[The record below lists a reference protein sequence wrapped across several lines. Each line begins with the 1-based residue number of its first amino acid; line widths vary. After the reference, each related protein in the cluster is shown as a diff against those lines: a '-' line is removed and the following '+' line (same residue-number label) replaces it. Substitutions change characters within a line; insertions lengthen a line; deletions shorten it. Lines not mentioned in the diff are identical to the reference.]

1 MRGLTSRVRRRRHF
15 RAPPAKL
22 EKSRRCD
29 CIVADRGSRIADR
42 GSRIADRGSR
52 IADRGSRIADRGSRI
67 ADRGSRI
74 ADRGSRIAPRASRL
88 APRASR
94 LAPRASRLAPRAS
107 RECDRGA
114 LAAFADA
121 GACRPFP
128 FLPKVM
134 PMSTPVNRQLR
145 LKARPDGRVG
155 HEHFTLAEAPLPALG
170 PGEMLV
176 RVLYLSM
183 DPTNRVW
190 MSDIP
195 QYLPP
200 VAIGDVMRALGIGRV
215 VASNAPGFAEGD
227 LVQGLVGWQDYA
239 HVRADEIAQYTKL
252 PAALGLP
259 LPRLLGACGMSGL
272 TAYYGLTEIA
282 PVQPGETLVVSAAAG
297 SVGSVAGQI
306 GKIHGARVVGIA
318 GGADKCRYLTD
329 ELGFDAAVDYKSD
342 DWKRALKDATPDG
355 VHVSFENVGGEI
367 MRAVLSR
374 MAIGGRVALCGVIA
388 NYNNGRPADDVSV
401 LIAKRLTMRGFLI
414 LDYRKS
420 REAIATLAG
429 WLRDGRLKAEE
440 TVADGLTNAPDVLNR
455 LFDGSHRGKLVLRV
469 DPQA

>member
-67 ADRGSRI
+67 ADR
-74 ADRGSRIAPRASRL
+74 ASRL
-88 APRASR
+88 APRGSR

>member
-42 GSRIADRGSR
+42 GSRIADRG
-52 IADRGSRIADRGSRI
+52 
-67 ADRGSRI
+67 
-74 ADRGSRIAPRASRL
+74 SRL

>member
-1 MRGLTSRVRRRRHF
+1 MIASL
-15 RAPPAKL
+15 
-22 EKSRRCD
+22 
-29 CIVADRGSRIADR
+29 RIADR

-67 ADRGSRI
+67 ADRGSRL
-74 ADRGSRIAPRASRL
+74 ADRASRL

-134 PMSTPVNRQLR
+134 PIMSTPVNRQLR

-342 DWKRALKDATPDG
+342 DWRRALKDATPDG

-388 NYNNGRPADDVSV
+388 NYNSGRPTDDVSV

>member
-1 MRGLTSRVRRRRHF
+1 
-15 RAPPAKL
+15 
-22 EKSRRCD
+22 
-29 CIVADRGSRIADR
+29 
-42 GSRIADRGSR
+42 
-52 IADRGSRIADRGSRI
+52 
-67 ADRGSRI
+67 
-74 ADRGSRIAPRASRL
+74 
-88 APRASR
+88 
-94 LAPRASRLAPRAS
+94 
-107 RECDRGA
+107 
-114 LAAFADA
+114 
-121 GACRPFP
+121 
-128 FLPKVM
+128 
-134 PMSTPVNRQLR
+134 MSNPVNRQLR
-145 LKARPDGRVG
+145 LKSRPDGRVG
-155 HEHFTLAEAPLPALG
+155 QEHFTLVEAPLPELG

-239 HVRADEIAQYTKL
+239 HVRADEAAQYTKL

-272 TAYYGLTEIA
+272 TAYYGMTEIA

-318 GGADKCRYLTD
+318 GGADKCRYLTE
-329 ELGFDAAVDYKSD
+329 ELGFDAAVDYKAD
-342 DWKRALKDATPDG
+342 GWKRALKDATPDG
-355 VHVSFENVGGEI
+355 VHVNFENVGGEI

-388 NYNNGRPADDVSV
+388 NYNSGRTSDDVSV

-420 REAIATLAG
+420 REAVATLAG

-440 TVADGLTNAPDVLNR
+440 TVVDGLSNAPDVLNR

>member
-52 IADRGSRIADRGSRI
+52 IADRGSRIA
-67 ADRGSRI
+67 
-74 ADRGSRIAPRASRL
+74 
-88 APRASR
+88 PRASR

-134 PMSTPVNRQLR
+134 PIMSTPVNRQLR

-388 NYNNGRPADDVSV
+388 NYNSGRPTDDVSV
-401 LIAKRLTMRGFLI
+401 LIATRLTMRGFLI

>member
-1 MRGLTSRVRRRRHF
+1 MIASL
-15 RAPPAKL
+15 
-22 EKSRRCD
+22 
-29 CIVADRGSRIADR
+29 RIADR

-74 ADRGSRIAPRASRL
+74 ADRASRI
-88 APRASR
+88 
-94 LAPRASRLAPRAS
+94 APRASRLAPRAS

-134 PMSTPVNRQLR
+134 PIMSTPVNRQLR

-388 NYNNGRPADDVSV
+388 NYNSGRPTDDVSV

>member
-42 GSRIADRGSR
+42 GSRIADRASR
-52 IADRGSRIADRGSRI
+52 L
-67 ADRGSRI
+67 
-74 ADRGSRIAPRASRL
+74 APRGSRL

-107 RECDRGA
+107 RECDCGA

-134 PMSTPVNRQLR
+134 PIMSTPVNRQLR

-388 NYNNGRPADDVSV
+388 NYNSGRPTDDVSV

>member
-1 MRGLTSRVRRRRHF
+1 MTSRVRRRRHF

-52 IADRGSRIADRGSRI
+52 IADRGSR
-67 ADRGSRI
+67 
-74 ADRGSRIAPRASRL
+74 L

-107 RECDRGA
+107 RECDCGA

-134 PMSTPVNRQLR
+134 PIMSTPVNRQLR

-388 NYNNGRPADDVSV
+388 NYNSGRPTDDVSV

>member
-52 IADRGSRIADRGSRI
+52 I
-67 ADRGSRI
+67 
-74 ADRGSRIAPRASRL
+74 